1 MYYDCSTDKLFVL
14 SLQETLAM
22 CENRVVLFDNKTQN
36 QIKRAEQLR
45 ELLFEVN
52 LVVEENDGKPY
63 TNNLFK
69 KFKVLP
75 YLQLLICSIPF
86 SIIPF

>member
-1 MYYDCSTDKLFVL
+1 MYYDCFADKLFVL

-22 CENRVVLFDNKTQN
+22 CQNRVVLLDNKTQN
-36 QIKRAEQLR
+36 HNKRSEQLR

-63 TNNLFK
+63 TNNLFTK
-69 KFKVLP
+69 SKVPLT
-75 YLQLLICSIPF
+75 YLFNSI
-86 SIIPF
+86 